1 MDHSLKECFHER
13 SKAMVGAWRE
23 VWSSVFL
30 WKIRKAL
37 WSQMSEEKPCPWV
50 GIWCSTNTVF
60 ILPLLSHLQNG
71 HKKKIYL

>member
-1 MDHSLKECFHER
+1 
-13 SKAMVGAWRE
+13 MVGAWRE

-37 WSQMSEEKPCPWV
+37 RSQMSEEKPCPWV